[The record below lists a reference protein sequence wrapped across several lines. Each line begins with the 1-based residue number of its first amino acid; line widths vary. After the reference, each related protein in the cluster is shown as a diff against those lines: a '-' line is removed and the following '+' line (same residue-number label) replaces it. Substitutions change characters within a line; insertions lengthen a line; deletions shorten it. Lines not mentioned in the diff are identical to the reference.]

1 MPITKE
7 DAEIQAEGIIK
18 KVISEKK
25 SISELLDA
33 IISKDESIRYPNAIA
48 VEKISKERPSLLYP
62 KWNYFVDLLKSKNA
76 FHRGI
81 AITTIANLTNIDDQ
95 NKFDELFDEFFKH
108 LDDASVMVSRYLAI
122 RCGTIAKA
130 KPKLK
135 SKITEILLRIDESQ
149 HPQSRK
155 DLIKGDIIESFGEY
169 CEEFEDR
176 DSIIEFVK
184 KQLKSSSPSTVKKA
198 KKFLSAHSSS

>member
-7 DAEIQAEGIIK
+7 DAEIQAETIVN
-18 KVISEKK
+18 KVISEKT

-48 VEKISKERPSLLYP
+48 VEKISKEHPLLLYP
-62 KWNYFVDLLKSKNA
+62 EWNYFADLLKSKNA

-81 AITTIANLTNIDDQ
+81 AITTIANLINIDDQ
-95 NKFDELFDEFFKH
+95 NKFDILFDEYFKH

-122 RCGTIAKA
+122 RCGAIVKA

-135 SKITEILLRIDESQ
+135 SKITEILLGINESQ
-149 HPQSRK
+149 HTQNRK

-169 CEEFEDR
+169 CEDIEDK
-176 DSIIEFVK
+176 DKIIEFVK

-198 KKFLSAHSSS
+198 KKFLSIHS

>member
-1 MPITKE
+1 MPITKK
-7 DAEIQAEGIIK
+7 DAEIQAETIVN

-25 SISELLDA
+25 KISELLDA

-62 KWNYFVDLLKSKNA
+62 EWNYFANLLKSKNA
-76 FHRGI
+76 FHRSI
-81 AITTIANLTNIDDQ
+81 AITTIANLIKVDDQ
-95 NKFDELFDEFFKH
+95 NKFDSLFDEYFSH

-122 RCGTIAKA
+122 QCGTIAKA

-135 SKITEILLRIDESQ
+135 FKITEILLRIDESR

-155 DLIKGDIIESFGEY
+155 DLIKGDIIESFDEY
-169 CEEFEDR
+169 CEDIEDR
-176 DSIIEFVK
+176 DRIIEFVK

-198 KKFLSAHSSS
+198 KNFLSGHS

>member
-1 MPITKE
+1 MPIKKE
-7 DAEIQAEGIIK
+7 DAEIQADTIVN
-18 KVISEKK
+18 KVISEKTR
-25 SISELLDA
+25 ISELLDA

-48 VEKISKERPSLLYP
+48 VEKISKDHPSLLYP
-62 KWNYFVDLLKSKNA
+62 KWNYFTDLLKSKNA

-81 AITTIANLTNIDDQ
+81 AITTIANLINIDDQ

-108 LDDASVMVSRYLAI
+108 LDDASVMVARYLAI
-122 RCGTIAKA
+122 RCGIIAKA
-130 KPKLK
+130 KPRLK
-135 SKITEILLRIDESQ
+135 SKITEILLRIDESK

-169 CEEFEDR
+169 CEDITDKDR
-176 DSIIEFVK
+176 IIEFVK

-198 KKFLSAHSSS
+198 KKFLSIHS

>member
-1 MPITKE
+1 MPIKKE
-7 DAEIQAEGIIK
+7 DAEIQAETIVN
-18 KVISEKK
+18 KVISEKTR
-25 SISELLDA
+25 ISELLDA

-48 VEKISKERPSLLYP
+48 VEKISKEHPSLLYP
-62 KWNYFVDLLKSKNA
+62 KWNYFTDLLKSKNA

-81 AITTIANLTNIDDQ
+81 AITTIANLINIDDQ

-108 LDDASVMVSRYLAI
+108 LDDASVMVARYLAI
-122 RCGTIAKA
+122 RCGIIAKA
-130 KPKLK
+130 KPRLK
-135 SKITEILLRIDESQ
+135 SKITEILLRIDESK

-169 CEEFEDR
+169 CEDITDKDR
-176 DSIIEFVK
+176 IIEFVK

-198 KKFLSAHSSS
+198 KKFLSIHS

>member
-1 MPITKE
+1 MPITKK
-7 DAEIQAEGIIK
+7 DAEIQAETIVN
-18 KVISEKK
+18 KVISEKT

-48 VEKISKERPSLLYP
+48 VEKISKEHPSLLYP
-62 KWNYFVDLLKSKNA
+62 EWNYFADLLKSKNA
-76 FHRGI
+76 FHRSI
-81 AITTIANLTNIDDQ
+81 AITTIANLINIDDQ
-95 NKFDELFDEFFKH
+95 NKFDALFDEYFKH

-122 RCGTIAKA
+122 QCGTIAKA

-169 CEEFEDR
+169 CEELEDR
-176 DSIIEFVK
+176 DRITEFVK
-184 KQLKSSSPSTVKKA
+184 KQLKSSSPSTVRKA
-198 KKFLSAHSSS
+198 KKFLSAHSLT

>member
-7 DAEIQAEGIIK
+7 DAEIQAETIVN
-18 KVISEKK
+18 KVISEKTR
-25 SISELLDA
+25 ISELLDA

-48 VEKISKERPSLLYP
+48 VEKISKDHPSLLYP
-62 KWNYFVDLLKSKNA
+62 KWNYFTDLLKSQNA

-81 AITTIANLTNIDDQ
+81 AITTIANLINIDDQ

-108 LDDASVMVSRYLAI
+108 LDDASVMVARYLAI
-122 RCGTIAKA
+122 RCGIIAKA
-130 KPKLK
+130 KPRLK
-135 SKITEILLRIDESQ
+135 SKITEILLRIDESK

-169 CEEFEDR
+169 CEDITDKDR
-176 DSIIEFVK
+176 IIEFVK

-198 KKFLSAHSSS
+198 KKFLSIHS

>member
-1 MPITKE
+1 MPIKKE
-7 DAEIQAEGIIK
+7 DAEIQAETIVN
-18 KVISEKK
+18 KVISEKTR
-25 SISELLDA
+25 ISELLDA

-48 VEKISKERPSLLYP
+48 VEKISKDHPSLLYP
-62 KWNYFVDLLKSKNA
+62 KWNYFTDLLKSKNA

-81 AITTIANLTNIDDQ
+81 AITTIANLINIDDQ

-108 LDDASVMVSRYLAI
+108 LDDASVMVARYLAI
-122 RCGTIAKA
+122 RCGIIAKA
-130 KPKLK
+130 KPRLK
-135 SKITEILLRIDESQ
+135 SKITEILLRIDESK

-169 CEEFEDR
+169 CEDITDKDR
-176 DSIIEFVK
+176 IIEFVK

-198 KKFLSAHSSS
+198 KKFLSIHS